1 MSTLSRKSNKRNTGC
16 KKNKTSSS
24 QKMKKE
30 KRKKKKMKR
39 TFQIGGT
46 CYLHTKHLKSK

>member
-30 KRKKKKMKR
+30 KRKKKKNEENFSDWRYMLFTYKA
-39 TFQIGGT
+39 
-46 CYLHTKHLKSK
+46 LKI